1 MNNIFQNNDSYSFP
15 VESATAEKTLM
26 RNVYVWMS
34 LALVV
39 TGLTAYS
46 VARSQSIMMLLFSNQ
61 LLFWGI
67 AIAEIV
73 LVLYLSAKIN
83 TLSFSTA
90 GIMFVIYS
98 VLNGVTISSIFVVYT
113 QESIATTFFITA
125 GMFGA
130 MAAIGSFTK
139 KDLSGIGRFAL
150 MAVIGLIIASV
161 VNMFLQSSTMS
172 WIVSVIGVIVFA
184 ALTAYDAQKIKE
196 MLQQYGTDVNE
207 STQKIALMG
216 SLSLYL
222 DFINMFLYLLR
233 FFGNRD

>member
-1 MNNIFQNNDSYSFP
+1 MNNIFQNNDSYSLP